1 MKILKA
7 NLLLVGMVVLL
18 VLQSCNKD
26 VSVLVFDNPVEQG
39 SSKLIVTVTRL
50 DGITVSDFTL
60 EITGAITLNQAVTGN
75 TYTLDNAAPG
85 TYNVKVSRNNF
96 IGAASTVVITQPA
109 AGEKK
114 VYNAALNI
122 TEKRAPVTI
131 NNATGGTITV
141 PPTNTGGS
149 GIGSI
154 PATIVIPPGAIPGG
168 GTTQI
173 TITPVP
179 TVIVGNQPTTPTAG
193 LAGFSFVCEPAG
205 LVFAEPITLTFP
217 LGVPAS
223 IANTVP
229 MRMLYRNA
237 AGQFSTNPA
246 DIIPVSV
253 TNSGQTGNVAITHFS
268 EWVLSIDATLTVSPP
283 QPQTFNYGASAC
295 GAAFNQTF
303 TRTGTPGPVVTAMGG
318 TSANPVTISAQI
330 SYPAVPSNNYR
341 PAVNFFQQTY
351 TLRNTSTNAV
361 IETYT
366 LPAGPITST
375 PKSTFC
381 HNSGG
386 G

>member
-1 MKILKA
+1 MKNLKA

-50 DGITVSDFTL
+50 DGVSVSDFTL

-75 TYTLDNAAPG
+75 TYTLENAAPG
-85 TYNVKVSRNNF
+85 TYNVKVSKNNF
-96 IGAASTVVITQPA
+96 IGANTAVVITQPA
-109 AGEKK
+109 TGEKK
-114 VYNAALNI
+114 VYSTSLNI

-141 PPTNTGGS
+141 PPTNTGGT
-149 GIGSI
+149 GIGSN
-154 PATIVIPPGAIPGG
+154 PATIVIPPGAISGG

-193 LAGFSFVCEPAG
+193 LAGFSFICEPAG
-205 LVFAEPITLTFP
+205 LVFQEPITVSFP
-217 LGVPAS
+217 LGIPATVS
-223 IANTVP
+223 ANVP

-237 AGQFSTNPA
+237 AGVFSTNPA
-246 DIIPVSV
+246 DIIPVTV
-253 TNSGQTGNVAITHFS
+253 TGNGQTGSVQITHFS
-268 EWVLSIDATLTVSPP
+268 EWVLSINATLEVGAP
-283 QPQTFNYGASAC
+283 QPQVFNYGASAC

-303 TRTGTPGPVVTAMGG
+303 TRTATPGAVVTAMGG
-318 TSANPVTISAQI
+318 TGANPITITAQI
-330 SYPAVPSNNYR
+330 SYPAAPSNSYR
-341 PAVNFFQQTY
+341 PSVNFFQRTY
-351 TLRNTSTNAV
+351 TLRNPLNNSV

-366 LPAGPITST
+366 LPTGPITSS
-375 PKSTFC
+375 PNGTFC